1 MSPLEILYVICVG
14 SFDCSCCYRN
24 FLGLLFKGDLLLFLG
39 QNFHCRS
46 LFTELH
52 KYVASRSCHAIF
64 ASRVDVRH
72 LDNAW
77 LYWNSSFWSF
87 FLSRKSY

>member
-1 MSPLEILYVICVG
+1 MSSAWVHLFVAVVTEISLV
-14 SFDCSCCYRN
+14 CSLKAISYYC
-24 FLGLLFKGDLLLFLG
+24 LGKIFIAVPF
-39 QNFHCRS
+39 
-46 LFTELH
+46 FTELH
-52 KYVASRSCHAIF
+52 KYVASRSRHAIF